1 MFGAR
6 LLSVGRGRLR
16 ESLLEGVKPLRIL
29 VVLVLGLTPLPA
41 LLLGEA
47 VSFCVGMLLSGR
59 LVEGGVIMILMAR
72 CSATC
77 VGGLGDEGAV
87 AAIFERYLGLELLE
101 EGT

>member
-6 LLSVGRGRLR
+6 LLSVGRGRFR
-16 ESLLEGVKPLRIL
+16 ESLLEGVKPSRI
-29 VVLVLGLTPLPA
+29 VLVLGLAPLPA
-41 LLLGEA
+41 LLLGGA

-77 VGGLGDEGAV
+77 VGGLGAEGAV